1 MQNSDGEFL
10 CGKRA
15 LDIVVSDLP
24 VLTSRQCS
32 PSVAEMIVMVEM
44 STEKDTNG
52 EYVILYHLSTGI

>member
-1 MQNSDGEFL
+1 M

-44 STEKDTNG
+44 SPEEDTNG